1 MKIIICGA
9 GKVGTSIAK
18 HLVEQKNDVIVID
31 RSDELISKLKE
42 KVDLKTILGSAS
54 NPSILKEAGGDNA
67 DMIIAVTLQDE
78 INMVACQM
86 AHTFFQIPRKI
97 ARLRTEDFL
106 NPKWRDL
113 YKADNMPI
121 DLIISPELEVAR
133 SIEKQLKAPGANE
146 VVPFMNDKVELI
158 NISIDETCP
167 LIDTKISNI
176 IDLFQDNIEHEE
188 RNLRASIVAIVR
200 NDNLIIP
207 NKDDIL
213 NLNDEIFVL
222 VDTNQVKR
230 LMSAFGQD
238 LKPIKKIIVIGG
250 GRIGFN
256 LVRDI
261 EDYHSDISA
270 TIIETNSERA
280 RHIADDLNSTLVL
293 HGDGLDQEILDEA
306 NIKDADMVLALTND
320 DETNII
326 LSAVAKKNNCE
337 SLILVNNSE
346 YDKLKDVLG
355 VDKLINPRMI
365 TVSKILKHIHKGKIE
380 SVYSIGDNKAEI
392 IHAKALKT
400 SRLIGK
406 SLKEASLPDGI
417 KVGLIRRSDA
427 IIVPNK
433 STVIEVNDEIIFISL
448 INEIEFAE
456 DLFQARD
463 EY

>member
-1 MKIIICGA
+1 MKVIICGA

-18 HLVEQKNDVIVID
+18 HLVDQKNDVTVID
-31 RSDELISKLKE
+31 RSDELINKLRE
-42 KVDLKTILGSAS
+42 KVDLKTIVGSAS
-54 NPSILKEAGGDNA
+54 NPSVLKDAGGENA

-86 AHTFFQIPRKI
+86 AHTFFKIPRKI

-133 SIEKQLKAPGANE
+133 SIEKQLKSPGANE
-146 VVPFMNDKVELI
+146 VVPFMNDNIELL
-158 NISIDETCP
+158 NISIDDQCP
-167 LIDTKISNI
+167 LIDTKLSNI
-176 IDLFQDNIEHEE
+176 IDLFQKDEDSSK
-188 RNLRASIVAIVR
+188 NLKASIIAIVR
-200 NDNLIIP
+200 DSNLKIPEKNDKLIES
-207 NKDDIL
+207 
-213 NLNDEIFVL
+213 DEIFIL
-222 VDTNQVKR
+222 VDTTQVNR
-230 LMSAFGQD
+230 VMSAFGLD

-261 EDYHSDISA
+261 EDFHADINA
-270 TIIETNSERA
+270 TVIETNSERA
-280 RHIADDLNSTLVL
+280 KFIADYLNSTLVL
-293 HGDGLDQEILDEA
+293 NGDGLDQEILDEA

-326 LSAVAKKNNCE
+326 ISAVAKKNNCE

-380 SVYSIGDNKAEI
+380 SVYSISNNQAEI
-392 IHAKALKT
+392 IHAKALKS
-400 SRLIGK
+400 SRLVNKTIA
-406 SLKEASLPDGI
+406 EANLPEGI
-417 KVGLIRRSDA
+417 RVGLIKRDDL
-427 IIVPNK
+427 IIVPNGD
-433 STVIEVNDEIIFISL
+433 TIIELNDEIIFLSL
-448 INEIEFAE
+448 MNDIEAAE
-456 DLFQARD
+456 ELFQVRD

>member
-1 MKIIICGA
+1 MKIIVCGA

-18 HLVEQKNDVIVID
+18 HLVDQKNDVTVVD
-31 RSDELISKLKE
+31 RSDELINKLRE
-42 KVDLKTILGSAS
+42 KVDLKTIVGSAS
-54 NPSILKEAGGDNA
+54 NPSVLKEAGGESA

-86 AHTFFQIPRKI
+86 AHTFFKIPRKI

-133 SIEKQLKAPGANE
+133 SIEKQLTAPGANE
-146 VVPFMNDKVELI
+146 VVPFMNDNIELL
-158 NISIDETCP
+158 NISIDDKCP
-167 LIDTKISNI
+167 LVDTKLSDI
-176 IDLFQDNIEHEE
+176 IDLFQQDEDSSK
-188 RNLRASIVAIVR
+188 NLKASIIAIVR
-200 NDNLIIP
+200 DNSLKIPEKNDKL
-207 NKDDIL
+207 L
-213 NLNDEIFVL
+213 ESDEIFIL
-222 VDTNQVKR
+222 VDTSQVNR
-230 LMSAFGQD
+230 VMSAFGLD

-261 EDYHSDISA
+261 EEYHTDINA
-270 TIIETNSERA
+270 TVIETNPERA
-280 RHIADDLNSTLVL
+280 KYIADYLNTTLVL
-293 HGDGLDQEILDEA
+293 NGDGLDQEILDEA

-326 LSAVAKKNNCE
+326 ISAVAKKNNCE

-355 VDKLINPRMI
+355 VNKLINPRMT

-380 SVYSIGDNKAEI
+380 SVYSISDNQAEI
-392 IHAKALKT
+392 IHAKVLKS
-400 SRLIGK
+400 SRLVNK
-406 SLKEASLPDGI
+406 TLVEANLPEGI
-417 KVGLIRRSDA
+417 RVGLIKRADI
-427 IIVPNK
+427 IIVPNGE
-433 STVIEVNDEIIFISL
+433 TTIELNDEIIFLSL
-448 INEIEFAE
+448 MNDIEAAE
-456 DLFQARD
+456 ELFQVRD